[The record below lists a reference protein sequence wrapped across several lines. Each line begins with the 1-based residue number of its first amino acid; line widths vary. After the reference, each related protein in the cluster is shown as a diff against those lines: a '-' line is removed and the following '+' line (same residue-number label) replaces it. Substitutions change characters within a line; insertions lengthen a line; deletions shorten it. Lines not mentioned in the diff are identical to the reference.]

1 MLKIKAISF
10 DFWQT
15 LFTETQGAFKN
26 YQARR
31 CRLLKDALARQG
43 TYCSEEQIELATH
56 AEAESHHLIWTEEH
70 RTLSAGERVE
80 RILTL
85 LKARL
90 TADEMRRVVSDYEEG
105 ILEEPPVLI
114 DGVREVIEAVSRQ
127 GFRLGIISDVGY
139 SPGRVLKRVLRDA
152 GIYEA
157 FTSLVFSDEA
167 GQSKPHRK
175 VFQQTSQ
182 ALGAAPDEIL
192 HIGDLEHT
200 DIVGAKGA
208 GFYAI
213 RFIGITPMADEEK
226 TRADRVTAKFADIPR
241 LIEELGGQG

>member
-1 MLKIKAISF
+1 MKIKAISF

-15 LFTETQGAFKN
+15 LFTETPGAFEN
-26 YQARR
+26 YKARR
-31 CRLLKDALARQG
+31 CRLLKESLARQG
-43 TYCSEEQIELATH
+43 THCSEEQIDLATH
-56 AEAESHHLIWTEEH
+56 AEAQSHHHIWTGEH
-70 RTLSAGERVE
+70 RTLSAYERVE

-85 LKARL
+85 LKTRL
-90 TADEMRRVVSDYEEG
+90 SAEEMKRVVNDYEEG

-114 DGVREVIEAVSRQ
+114 EGVREVIEAVSRR

-152 GIYEA
+152 GIYDS

-167 GQSKPHRK
+167 GQSKPHIK
-175 VFQQTSQ
+175 VFQQTSR
-182 ALGAAPDEIL
+182 ALACAPEEII

-200 DIVGAKGA
+200 DINGAKGA

-213 RFIGITPMADEEK
+213 RFIGITPMSETEK
-226 TRADRVTAKFADIPR
+226 TRADRVTARFSEIPQM
-241 LIEELGGQG
+241 IEELGGQG

>member
-1 MLKIKAISF
+1 MKIKAISF

-15 LFTETQGAFKN
+15 LFTESPGAFKN

-31 CRLLKDALARQG
+31 CRLLKESLHRQG
-43 TYCSEEQIELATH
+43 TQCSEEQIDLATI
-56 AEAESHHLIWTEEH
+56 AEAEAHHRIWTQEH

-85 LKARL
+85 LKAKL
-90 TADEMRRVVSDYEEG
+90 AADEMRRVVNDYEEG

-114 DGVREVIEAVSRQ
+114 DGVREIIEAVSRQ

-152 GIYEA
+152 GIYDA

-175 VFQQTSQ
+175 VFRQTAQ
-182 ALGAAPDEIL
+182 ALAAAPPEII

-200 DIVGAKGA
+200 DIAGAKAA

-213 RFIGITPMADEEK
+213 RFIGVTPMAADET
-226 TRADRVTAKFADIPR
+226 TRADRVTAKFAEIPQ
-241 LIEELGGQG
+241 LIAELGGQ